1 MKPLGETLLGRSLGL
16 LSDTILRFRWL
27 FLFPQ
32 LLLFGLCVHYTWLHL
47 QIDANRDD
55 LVGSDKPYHREYMK
69 FKREFP
75 SQDDL
80 VVVVESENAEKDRQF
95 VERLGARLDVETNI
109 FTNIFYRNDFKMLG
123 RKALLFVPEDDLK
136 DLLAKLH
143 DYLPFIRQFTQ
154 TTNLTSLFG
163 LVNSQFLHASR
174 EANADNDAL
183 IQTIPILQRIL
194 NQADESLIRPGRP
207 PSPGIT
213 AFFGAGDEDIY
224 IVFTNKIN
232 DGRLYLV
239 TAQARTE
246 ELNDTAVEQLR
257 LLVDR
262 TRDEVPGVNAGVT
275 GGPVLDHDEMEQSQ
289 HDATVASIV
298 SLLLCA
304 VIFIYGYQETGR
316 PLKATFC
323 LIIGLGY
330 TLAFTT
336 FTVGHL
342 NLLTI
347 TFLPILIGLA
357 IDFGVHLITRYEEE
371 LRKGR
376 SEAEAM
382 HIAMQYTGQGIF
394 TGALTTACAFLAMA
408 FTNFKGIQEMGIIC
422 GGGMLICFVPMMTL
436 LPVLLYR
443 GRQNALDLK
452 AVPAAPIRSQIES
465 IWLRR
470 PITVCVIIT
479 GLCLLAGTGLHKVYF
494 DYDLLNMQSPSL
506 PSVVFEKK
514 LINSGSKYVLSASV
528 VANTPEEAVA
538 LEAKIRKLTNSVL
551 DVQSMAPRLMG
562 DQSEKLRLI
571 GQLKSQ
577 LAPVHFAPPDPGPVD
592 LPDLSRTL
600 FSTAGYLGNAVA
612 ETETNDPALSRQLSS
627 LSDTCYALRRQ
638 MLSGDATSQEASAR
652 RLALFQQALFEDVQ
666 ETFAALR
673 DQDNSSPLQIRD
685 LPPALRNRFI
695 GVAGK
700 FLLQVYPKK
709 DIWQRANQKEF
720 VEDLRTVAPGVTDT
734 PVQLLEYTELLRE
747 SYIQAA
753 YYALIA
759 IALMVF
765 VHFRTLTSVI
775 LALLPVA
782 VGTLW
787 MFGLMGVLG
796 IPLNPANI
804 MTLPLV
810 IGIGVTNGIQ
820 ILNRFAEE
828 QSPSILSKST
838 GKAVF
843 VSGLT
848 AIAGF
853 ASLILGKHHG
863 IRSLG
868 EVMSLG
874 LATCM
879 FAALTFLPAVLTL
892 WLRMRRKTKQPS
904 GDNARSTLGRE
915 EPR

>member
-16 LSDTILRFRWL
+16 LSDIILRFRWL

-32 LLLFGLCVHYTWLHL
+32 IFLFGLCVHYAWFHL
-47 QIDANRDD
+47 QIDPNRDD
-55 LVGSDKPYHREYMK
+55 LVGSDKPYHRDYMN

-80 VVVVESENAEKDRQF
+80 VVVVESEDAEKNRQF
-95 VERLGARLDVETNI
+95 VERLGARLEVETNI

-136 DLLAKLH
+136 DLLAKLQ
-143 DYLPFIRQFTQ
+143 DYLPFIGQFTQ
-154 TTNLTSLFG
+154 TTNLASLFS

-174 EANADNDAL
+174 EANTNTDAL

-194 NQADESLIRPGRP
+194 DQADESLQRPGRA

-224 IVFTNKIN
+224 IVFTNKVN

-239 TAQARTE
+239 TAQARTA
-246 ELNDTAVEQLR
+246 ELNDTAVEQMR

-262 TRDEVPGVNAGVT
+262 TRDEVHGVNAGVT

-289 HDATVASIV
+289 HDATVASLV

-382 HIAMQYTGQGIF
+382 RAAMQYTGQGIF
-394 TGALTTACAFLAMA
+394 TGALTTAFAFLAMR

-422 GGGMLICFVPMMTL
+422 GGGMLICFVPMMTM

-443 GRQNALDLK
+443 GRQNALDLH
-452 AVPAAPIRSQIES
+452 AVPAAPLRSQIES
-465 IWLRR
+465 LWLRR
-470 PITVCVIIT
+470 PITVCAVT
-479 GLCLLAGTGLHKVYF
+479 LGLCLLAATGVRKVHF
-494 DYDLLNMQSPSL
+494 DYDLLDMQSPSL

-528 VANTPEEAVA
+528 VANTAEEAVA
-538 LEAKIRKLTNSVL
+538 LEARIRQLPSVL
-551 DVQSMAPRLMG
+551 DVDSMAPRLVG
-562 DQSEKLRLI
+562 DQSAKLRLI
-571 GQLKSQ
+571 GELKSE
-577 LAPVHFAPPDPGPVD
+577 LAPVHFAPTDFEPVN
-592 LPDLSRTL
+592 LPELSRTL
-600 FSTAGYLGNAVA
+600 LSTAGYLGNAVD
-612 ETETNDPALSRQLSS
+612 ETETNEPALAKQLSGLRDS
-627 LSDTCYALRRQ
+627 CYTLRRQ
-638 MLSGDATSQEASAR
+638 MLSGDATDQEASAR
-652 RLALFQQALFEDVQ
+652 KLAQFQQALFTDVH

-673 DQDNSSPLQIRD
+673 DQDSSSPLQVRD
-685 LPPALRNRFI
+685 LPPAIRNRFI

-709 DIWQRANQKEF
+709 DIWQRPNQKEF
-720 VEDLRTVAPGVTDT
+720 VEQLRTVAPGVTDT
-734 PVQLLEYTELLRE
+734 PVQLLEYTELLRQ

-765 VHFRTLTSVI
+765 VHFRTLTSVV

-787 MFGLMGVLG
+787 MFGLMGALG

-828 QSPSILSKST
+828 APGHPLQQH
-838 GKAVF
+838 GQ
-843 VSGLT
+843 SGLHSG
-848 AIAGF
+848 IDCHRGF
-853 ASLILGKHHG
+853 RQLDSRASTRASVVWG
-863 IRSLG
+863 RS
-868 EVMSLG
+868 
-874 LATCM
+874 CPWDWP
-879 FAALTFLPAVLTL
+879 PA
-892 WLRMRRKTKQPS
+892 
-904 GDNARSTLGRE
+904 
-915 EPR
+915 

>member
-16 LSDTILRFRWL
+16 LSDVIIRFRWV

-32 LLLFGLCVHYTWLHL
+32 ILLFGLCVQYTWFHL
-47 QIDANRDD
+47 QIDPSRDD
-55 LVGSDKPYHREYMK
+55 LVGADKPYHRDYMQ

-80 VVVVESENAEKDRQF
+80 VVAVESEDAEKNRQF
-95 VERLGARLDVETNI
+95 VERLGARLDAETNI

-136 DLLAKLH
+136 DLRGKLR
-143 DYLPFIRQFTQ
+143 DYLPFIGRFTQ
-154 TTNLTSLFG
+154 TTNLLSLFS

-194 NQADESLIRPGRP
+194 DQADESLLRPGIA

-224 IVFTNKIN
+224 IVFTNKVN

-246 ELNDTAVEQLR
+246 ELNDLAVDQLR
-257 LLVDR
+257 RLVDR

-275 GGPVLDHDEMEQSQ
+275 GGPVLDKDEMEQSQ
-289 HDATVASIV
+289 RDATRASIV
-298 SLLLCA
+298 SLVLCA
-304 VIFIYGYQETGR
+304 LIFIYGYQETGR

-382 HIAMQYTGQGIF
+382 RVAMQYTGQGIF
-394 TGALTTACAFLAMA
+394 TGALTSAFAFLAMS

-443 GRQNALDLK
+443 GRQNALD
-452 AVPAAPIRSQIES
+452 AQASPPAPLRSQIENL
-465 IWLRR
+465 WLRR
-470 PITVCVIIT
+470 PVTVCLLT
-479 GLCLLAGTGLHKVYF
+479 AGLGLLAATGLHKVYF

-528 VANTPEEAVA
+528 VANTAEEAVA
-538 LEAKIRKLTNSVL
+538 LEARIRQLPSVL
-551 DVQSMAPRLMG
+551 DVESMAPRLVG
-562 DQSEKLRLI
+562 DQTEKLRLI
-571 GQLKSQ
+571 SQLKND
-577 LAPVHFAPPDPGPVD
+577 LAAVHFAPADFEPVD

-600 FSTAGYLGNAVA
+600 LSTAGYLGNAVE
-612 ETETNDPALSRQLSS
+612 ETETNEPALAKQLSALRDS
-627 LSDTCYALRRQ
+627 CYALRRQ
-638 MLSGDATSQEASAR
+638 MLSGDASGQETSAR
-652 RLALFQQALFEDVQ
+652 KLAQFQQALFTDVRS
-666 ETFAALR
+666 TFAALR
-673 DQDNSSPLQIRD
+673 DQDDSSPLQIRD
-685 LPPALRNRFI
+685 LPPGLRNRFI

-700 FLLQVYPKK
+700 FLLQVFPKK
-709 DIWQRANQKEF
+709 NIWQRDNQKEF
-720 VEDLRTVAPGVTDT
+720 VEELRTVAPGVTDT
-734 PVQLLEYTELLRE
+734 PVQLLEYTELLRQ
-747 SYIQAA
+747 SYIHAA

-765 VHFRTLTSVI
+765 VHFRTLTSVV

-782 VGTLW
+782 VGSLW
-787 MFGLMGVLG
+787 MFGLMGYLG

-810 IGIGVTNGIQ
+810 IGIGVTNGIH

-828 QSPSILSKST
+828 PSPSFLSKST

-853 ASLILGKHHG
+853 ASLILGQHHG

-879 FAALTFLPAVLTL
+879 LAALTFLPAVLTL
-892 WLRMRRKTKQPS
+892 WLRFRRDTKQPS